1 MLEPYYQAC
10 PRGFRS
16 TNSLSGSRSSSSICV
31 ECSDLLT
38 FHDWLYLSF
47 MSILLLL
54 IEWYIID
61 CSIKRRTLTIDVLL
75 MHLSATFEVTLAA
88 LALLLA
94 LSDTRGYL
102 WIRSCNVQQLSDW
115 YTVFLNPNPYY
126 KETLRCSQEAVY
138 PLYSMVFM
146 FFGLALFFLLLIRP
160 LMARKVSD
168 TNAGKTVY
176 LTMYAIPAL
185 SLIHATLGGIIC
197 KFYCFGCT
205 HS

>member
-1 MLEPYYQAC
+1 
-10 PRGFRS
+10 
-16 TNSLSGSRSSSSICV
+16 
-31 ECSDLLT
+31 
-38 FHDWLYLSF
+38 

-61 CSIKRRTLTIDVLL
+61 CSIRRRILNIDVLL
-75 MHLSATFEVTLAA
+75 MHLSAAFEVALAA
-88 LALLLA
+88 LTLLVT

-102 WIRSCNVQQLSDW
+102 WIKSCNVQQLSDW
-115 YTVFLNPNPYY
+115 YTIFLNPNPYY

-146 FFGLALFFLLLIRP
+146 FFGLALLFLLLIRP
-160 LMARKVSD
+160 LMARKVTD
-168 TNAGKTVY
+168 KNTGKTVY

-197 KFYCFGCT
+197 KCF
-205 HS
+205 SFVAN